1 MNKFLVLCVC
11 CLAINCSYFTL
22 NTAMGIYKKTIIE
35 NIDIRQVKDGTYV
48 GYYDMLLVNA
58 LVRATV
64 KEGILTKLDLLEHG
78 YDKKHDGSAV
88 IQQILKKQS
97 LEVDG
102 ITGSTQSCRSIL
114 KATERALKTGLD
126 LRSREQ

>member
-1 MNKFLVLCVC
+1 MNKFLVVCAC
-11 CLAINCSYFTL
+11 CLTINCSSYFTL
-22 NTAMGIYKKTIIE
+22 KTAMEIYKKTTIDKV
-35 NIDIRQVKDGTYV
+35 NISRVNDGTYV

-64 KEGILTKLDLLEHG
+64 KDGILVKLVLLEHK
-78 YDKKHDGSAV
+78 YDGKHDGSAV
-88 IQQILKKQS
+88 VQQILKKQS

-114 KATERALKTGLD
+114 KATERALKTGLGG
-126 LRSREQ
+126 

>member
-1 MNKFLVLCVC
+1 MNKFMVLCVF
-11 CLAINCSYFTL
+11 CLAINCSSYFTL
-22 NTAMGIYKKTIIE
+22 RTAMEIYKKTTIDKV
-35 NIDIRQVKDGTYV
+35 DIRQVKDGTYV

-64 KEGILTKLDLLEHG
+64 KDGVLTKLDLLEHG
-78 YDKKHDGSAV
+78 YDKKHEGSAV

-126 LRSREQ
+126 G

>member
-1 MNKFLVLCVC
+1 MNKFMVLCVC
-11 CLAINCSYFTL
+11 CLTINCSSFFSLMTG
-22 NTAMGIYKKTIIE
+22 MDIYKKTTIDKV
-35 NIDIRQVKDGTYV
+35 DIRQVKDGTYV
-48 GYYDMLLVNA
+48 GYYDMLVVNA

-64 KEGILTKLDLLEHG
+64 KDGILTKLDLLEHG

-102 ITGSTQSCRSIL
+102 ITGSTQSCKSIL
-114 KATERALKTGLD
+114 KATERALKIGG
-126 LRSREQ
+126 R

>member
-1 MNKFLVLCVC
+1 MVLCVC
-11 CLAINCSYFTL
+11 CLVINCSSYFTL
-22 NTAMGIYKKTIIE
+22 KTAMEIYKKTTIE
-35 NIDIRQVKDGTYV
+35 KVDIRQVKDGTYV

-64 KEGILTKLDLLEHG
+64 KDGILTKLDLLEHG

-88 IQQILKKQS
+88 IQQVLKKQS

-126 LRSREQ
+126 